1 MNTDTFKDLFLS
13 TFSGWW
19 SLSVAMEA
27 TEDVGGALTRV
38 DRQLKIKHPQLSIEY
53 KENSVDCK
61 AFLHIWKPT
70 DPSSQNL
77 QARVMIEV
85 NYGLKIKAPGI

>member
-1 MNTDTFKDLFLS
+1 MS

-27 TEDVGGALTRV
+27 TEDVNGALTRV

>member
-1 MNTDTFKDLFLS
+1 MNADTSKVLS

-19 SLSVAMEA
+19 VLSVAMEA